1 MLEISDL
8 VVSAGKFKLIVSQF
22 IVRDGDWIIITG
34 RSGSGKTLL
43 LETIAGFYSSDSGSL
58 ILNGRD
64 ISKLPPEKREISIV
78 FQDYSLFPHMNV
90 KKNIS
95 FGLRMKGVSGIE
107 VIVSEYSKMLGIE
120 SLLFRRPSGLSGG
133 EKQRVAIARALA
145 VRPRLLLLDEPAGA
159 LDPVTKKNL
168 WNDIRNLYLGGGL
181 TIIHVTHDMGEAEI
195 LGNKK
200 VVMEEGRIVSDMSD
214 ISDSLNGDIDE

>member
-8 VVSAGKFKLIVSQF
+8 VVRAGKFNLIITRLMVN
-22 IVRDGDWIIITG
+22 DGDWLIITG

-43 LETIAGFYSSDSGSL
+43 LETIAGFYSPDSGSL
-58 ILNGRD
+58 ILNGED
-64 ISKLPPEKREISIV
+64 ITRLPPEKREISIV

-90 KKNIS
+90 KENIS
-95 FGLRMKGVSGIE
+95 FGLRMKGTSGIE

-159 LDPVTKKNL
+159 LDPLTRKNL
-168 WNDIRNLYLGGGL
+168 WNDIRDLYSKGGL
-181 TIIHVTHDMGEAEI
+181 TIIHVTHDMGEAES

-200 VVMEEGRIVSDMSD
+200 IVIEEGRIVSDIQSFQ
-214 ISDSLNGDIDE
+214 SS

>member
-8 VVSAGKFKLIVSQF
+8 VVRAGKFNLIITQLMVN
-22 IVRDGDWIIITG
+22 DGDWLIITG

-43 LETIAGFYSSDSGSL
+43 LETIAGFYSPDSGSL
-58 ILNGRD
+58 ILNGND
-64 ISKLPPEKREISIV
+64 ITRLPPEKREISIV

-90 KKNIS
+90 KENIS
-95 FGLRMKGVSGIE
+95 FGLRMKGTSGIE

-120 SLLFRRPSGLSGG
+120 SLLFRRPSSLSGG

-159 LDPVTKKNL
+159 LDPLTRKNL
-168 WNDIRNLYLGGGL
+168 WNDIRDLYSKGGL
-181 TIIHVTHDMGEAEI
+181 TIIHVTHDMGEAES

-200 VVMEEGRIVSDMSD
+200 IIIEEGRIVSDIQSFQ
-214 ISDSLNGDIDE
+214 SS